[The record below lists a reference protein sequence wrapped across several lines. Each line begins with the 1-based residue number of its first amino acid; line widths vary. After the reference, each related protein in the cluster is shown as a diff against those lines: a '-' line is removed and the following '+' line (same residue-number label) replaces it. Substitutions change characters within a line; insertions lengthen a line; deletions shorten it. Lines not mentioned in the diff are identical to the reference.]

1 MILPVLNAYI
11 FPERQYNTEEDKA
24 DDEDIS
30 FENAVAPNHYHG
42 CMPIAAA
49 GFGAV
54 PPMLYAP
61 GPFGKGLC
69 GSNEIDDYSLGDGS
83 LSSQPNVWEECRH
96 QYEHFVDVI
105 DQSRMADDKIYT
117 GLS

>member
-1 MILPVLNAYI
+1 MMPMYFQKGNIIILK
-11 FPERQYNTEEDKA
+11 RQNKEDKE
-24 DDEDIS
+24 DEDKDEDKDIS

-42 CMPIAAA
+42 RMPIAAA

-61 GPFGKGLC
+61 GPFGEQLH

-83 LSSQPNVWEECRH
+83 LSS
-96 QYEHFVDVI
+96 
-105 DQSRMADDKIYT
+105 
-117 GLS
+117 